1 MGPFAESRNSSPEE
15 GTGPPYTESTEKTT
29 DVGPNGS
36 VADEQVFQYDDS
48 RKLGIVSSVFLILN
62 KMIGTGSKL

>member
-1 MGPFAESRNSSPEE
+1 MGPSAESRNSSPEE
-15 GTGPPYTESTEKTT
+15 VAGPPYTESAEKGTSA
-29 DVGPNGS
+29 GPEGS

-48 RKLGIVSSVFLILN
+48 QKLGIVSSVFLILN